1 MMSENFTLLPMLA
14 LPLAVIEGAPR
25 ISDREIIRSLAGI
38 KIGQKALEDRMDMRL
53 SRVDQRFEILQQLMQ
68 VI

>member
-14 LPLAVIEGAPR
+14 LPLADIEGAPR
-25 ISDREIIRSLAGI
+25 ISDREIIRSLAEI
-38 KIGQKALEDRMDMRL
+38 KAGQKALEDRMDMRL